1 MKRTKSI
8 FVVETGKGIE
18 STLLT
23 GGKIILIN
31 AGLDFTE
38 PNNTLEQDIAL
49 RKEKI
54 SITKFKGGYTV
65 SEWQ

>member
-1 MKRTKSI
+1 
-8 FVVETGKGIE
+8 
-18 STLLT
+18 
-23 GGKIILIN
+23 
-31 AGLDFTE
+31 LDFTE
-38 PNNTLEQDIAL
+38 PNNTLEQYIAL